1 MQALH
6 QKQLFNILSNWC
18 EVKLR
23 SYSIRNFKQNS
34 KDMLPLLLAI
44 TRSELLSCGRS
55 DRQELSPSLHK
66 GFANLGAELGQ
77 GRGGECFK

>member
-1 MQALH
+1 
-6 QKQLFNILSNWC
+6 
-18 EVKLR
+18 
-23 SYSIRNFKQNS
+23 
-34 KDMLPLLLAI
+34 MLPVLLAI
-44 TRSELLSCGRS
+44 TRSKLLSCGRS